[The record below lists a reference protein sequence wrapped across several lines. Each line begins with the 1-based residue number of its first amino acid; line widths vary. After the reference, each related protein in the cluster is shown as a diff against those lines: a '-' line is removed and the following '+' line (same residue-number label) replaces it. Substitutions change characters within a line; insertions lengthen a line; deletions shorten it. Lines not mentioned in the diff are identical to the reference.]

1 LVSGTAI
8 FAIKGTAL
16 AAPSSLDTTNSKATD
31 KVIGKFGLKYS
42 FQLPI
47 ILSATNVFHEILYQ
61 KLFFTPKRI

>member
-1 LVSGTAI
+1 MVSGTAI

-47 ILSATNVFHEILYQ
+47 ILSATNVLHEI
-61 KLFFTPKRI
+61 